1 MNTLRTHTNNLIS
14 LLRRA
19 SIDNAAYSDLSFRD
33 FVESITNSYTE
44 SVEYTAVGTAAE
56 AKTAARAA
64 KAVKVYPLDE
74 NGNPIKP
81 KRGRPKGSRNRKTLE
96 KEAAAAASVDQA
108 VVTEPAPETVTSTPV
123 AEVVTEA

>member
-19 SIDNAAYSDLSFRD
+19 SIDKGNAEVFFPD
-33 FVESITNSYTE
+33 FVAATLSAYEESP
-44 SVEYTAVGTAAE
+44 EYGEVGKAAE
-56 AKTAARAA
+56 MKAVAKAL

-96 KEAAAAASVDQA
+96 KEAAASSTETTP
-108 VVTEPAPETVTSTPV
+108 VVTEVVPST
-123 AEVVTEA
+123 EV

>member
-19 SIDNAAYSDLSFRD
+19 SIDKGNTGAFFPD
-33 FVESITNSYTE
+33 FVAEVMAKYEESP
-44 SVEYTAVGTAAE
+44 EYAEVGKVAEMKAV
-56 AKTAARAA
+56 AKAL

-96 KEAAAAASVDQA
+96 KEAAAVAPVDQA
-108 VVTEPAPETVTSTPV
+108 VVTEPAPETVTPTPV

>member
-19 SIDNAAYSDLSFRD
+19 SIDKGNAECDFFD
-33 FVESITNSYTE
+33 FVEAITENYGNSPMFDE
-44 SVEYTAVGTAAE
+44 VGKAAE
-56 AKTAARAA
+56 MKAVAKAL

-81 KRGRPKGSRNRKTLE
+81 KRGRPKGSKNKP
-96 KEAAAAASVDQA
+96 KVVAVAPADQA
-108 VVTEPAPETVTSTPV
+108 VVAEPAPETVTPTPV
-123 AEVVTEA
+123 AEVVTEV

>member
-1 MNTLRTHTNNLIS
+1 MNTLRIHTNNLIS

-19 SIDNAAYSDLSFRD
+19 SIDKGNAEVFFPD
-33 FVESITNSYTE
+33 FVAATLSAYEESP
-44 SVEYTAVGTAAE
+44 EYGEVGKAAE
-56 AKTAARAA
+56 MKAVAKAL

-81 KRGRPKGSRNRKTLE
+81 KRGRPKGSKNKP
-96 KEAAAAASVDQA
+96 KVVAVAPADQ
-108 VVTEPAPETVTSTPV
+108 VVVAEPAPETVSPV